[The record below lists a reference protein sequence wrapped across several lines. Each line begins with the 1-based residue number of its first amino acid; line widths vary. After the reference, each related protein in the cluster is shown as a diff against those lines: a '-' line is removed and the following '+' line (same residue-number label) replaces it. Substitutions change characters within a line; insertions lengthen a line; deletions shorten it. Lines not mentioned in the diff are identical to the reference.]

1 MLIAGNIKLLALE
14 PEHIDLLYDWENDIN
29 IWRISQT
36 VVPYSKE
43 LLQQYIS
50 SAQDIQVHGQIRFII
65 SHKDKPVGT
74 IELFDYDPVDAR
86 AGVGIMLDN
95 SHRRE
100 GIASKSLQIIVKYSK
115 EILLLNQL
123 YCNIIEE
130 NTISKRLFEGAG
142 FISTGKKLDWI
153 RCQNGYQ
160 SVMFYQL
167 LLNQE

>member
-1 MLIAGNIKLLALE
+1 MLVGDNIKLLALE
-14 PEHIDLLYDWENDIN
+14 PEHIDLLYEWENDTN

-43 LLQQYIS
+43 ILQQYIN
-50 SAQDIQVHGQIRFII
+50 SAQDIQIHGQIRFVI
-65 SHKDKPVGT
+65 SHNDKPVGT
-74 IELFDYDPVDAR
+74 IELFDYDPVNAR
-86 AGVGIMLDN
+86 AGVGIMLDK

-115 EILLLNQL
+115 EVLLLNQL
-123 YCNIIEE
+123 YCNIMDE
-130 NTISKRLFEGAG
+130 NTTSKKLFEGAG
-142 FISTGKKLDWI
+142 FIHTGKKLDWI

-160 SVMFYQL
+160 SLVFYQL

>member
-1 MLIAGNIKLLALE
+1 MLVGDNIKLLALE
-14 PEHIDLLYDWENDIN
+14 PEHIDLLYEWENDTN

-43 LLQQYIS
+43 LLQQYIN
-50 SAQDIQVHGQIRFII
+50 SAQDIQIHGQIRFVI
-65 SHKDKPVGT
+65 SHNDKPVGT
-74 IELFDYDPVDAR
+74 IELFDYDPVNAR
-86 AGVGIMLDN
+86 AGVGIMLDK

-115 EILLLNQL
+115 EVLLLNQL
-123 YCNIIEE
+123 YCNIIDE
-130 NTISKRLFEGAG
+130 NTTSKKLFEGAG
-142 FISTGKKLDWI
+142 FMHTGKKLDWI

-160 SVMFYQL
+160 SLVFYQL